1 MRSDDIGK
9 AGRYNQPPVT
19 RLPVQF
25 TVMVIGAVG
34 IVAAGRSTRAQSSAS
49 PNITA
54 VPGIRVG
61 QVTLSSRPTG
71 CTVVVAPVDTVGGVD
86 VRGGAPGTRETDVLA
101 PDNTV
106 AIVNAVVLAGGSA
119 YGLDAAGGVMKY
131 LEEQRL
137 GYAVGRSVVPI
148 VPAAILFDLNVGDH
162 PEIRPDATCGYRAAS
177 TASSGAVEEGS
188 VGAGAGATVG
198 KLAGPGRAMKGGVGS
213 AALHGPDGLIVGAI
227 VAVNAVGSVVDPRT
241 GRPVAGVR
249 TPDGSGLADPFALV
263 RSGASAEPM
272 FLANT
277 TIGVVATNARLT
289 KAQARR
295 VAEMAHDGIAR
306 AIVPSHTPSDGDTV
320 FVLATGSLAGD
331 PNLTTTGALAA
342 EVVSEAILRA
352 VRLAKG
358 LPGFPAAADI
368 K

>member
-1 MRSDDIGK
+1 M
-9 AGRYNQPPVT
+9 
-19 RLPVQF
+19 
-25 TVMVIGAVG
+25 GAIG
-34 IVAAGRSTRAQSSAS
+34 IVAAGRLVRAQPGAS

-71 CTVVVAPVDTVGGVD
+71 CTVVIAPAETVGGVD

-137 GYAVGRSVVPI
+137 GYAVGPSVVPI
-148 VPAAILFDLNVGDH
+148 VPAAILFDLNVGGH
-162 PEIRPDATCGYRAAS
+162 PDVRPDAMCGYRAAS

-198 KLAGPGRAMKGGVGS
+198 KLAGPDRAMKGGIGS
-213 AALHGPDGLIVGAI
+213 AALRRPDGLIVGAI

-241 GRPVAGVR
+241 GRPVAGIR
-249 TPDGSGLADPFALV
+249 TPDGKSLADPFMLI
-263 RSGASAEPM
+263 RSGGSSSPM
-272 FLANT
+272 ALANT
-277 TIGVVATNARLT
+277 TIGVIATNARLT
-289 KAQARR
+289 KGQAQR

-306 AIVPSHTPSDGDTV
+306 AIVPSHTPSDGDTL

-331 PNLTTTGALAA
+331 PNVSTTGQLAA
-342 EVVSEAILRA
+342 EAVSDAILRA

-358 LPGFPAAADI
+358 LPGFPAAADL

>member
-1 MRSDDIGK
+1 MNHQPV
-9 AGRYNQPPVT
+9 RYAVI
-19 RLPVQF
+19 
-25 TVMVIGAVG
+25 VIGAIGVA
-34 IVAAGRSTRAQSSAS
+34 AAGRGVGAQPGAS

-71 CTVVVAPVDTVGGVD
+71 CTVVIAPPETVGGVD

-137 GYAVGRSVVPI
+137 GYAVGPSVVPI
-148 VPAAILFDLNVGDH
+148 VPAAILFDLNVGGH
-162 PEIRPDATCGYRAAS
+162 PDIRPDEQCGYRAAS

-198 KLAGPGRAMKGGVGS
+198 KLAGPERAMKGGVGS
-213 AALHGPDGLIVGAI
+213 AALRRPDGLIVGAI
-227 VAVNAVGSVVDPRT
+227 VAVNALGSVVDPHT

-249 TPDGSGLADPFALV
+249 TPDGKSLVDPFMLI
-263 RSGASAEPM
+263 RSGGSPSPM
-272 FLANT
+272 ALANT

-289 KAQARR
+289 KGQAQR

-306 AIVPSHTPSDGDTV
+306 AIVPAHTPSDGDTL

-331 PNLTTTGALAA
+331 PNVSTTGQLAA
-342 EVVSEAILRA
+342 EVVSDAILRA

>member
-1 MRSDDIGK
+1 MPSDDIGT

-25 TVMVIGAVG
+25 TVTVIGAVG
-34 IVAAGRSTRAQSSAS
+34 ILGAGRTLQAQSTAS
-49 PNITA
+49 PGITA

-61 QVTLSSRPTG
+61 QVTLPSRPTG
-71 CTVVVAPVDTVGGVD
+71 CTVVIAPADTVGGVD

-101 PDNTV
+101 PDNSV
-106 AIVNAVVLAGGSA
+106 AIVNAIVLAGGSA

-137 GYAVGRSVVPI
+137 GYAVGSNVVPI

-162 PEIRPDATCGYRAAS
+162 PDVRPDATCGYRAAS
-177 TASSGAVEEGS
+177 IASSGAVEEGS

-213 AALHGPDGLIVGAI
+213 SALHGSGGLIVGAI

-249 TPDGSGLADPFALV
+249 TPDGTGLADPFALI
-263 RSGASAEPM
+263 RAGGSAVPM
-272 FLANT
+272 LMANT

-295 VAEMAHDGIAR
+295 VAEMAHDGMAR
-306 AIVPSHTPSDGDTV
+306 TIVPSHTPSDGDTL
-320 FVLATGSLAGD
+320 FVLGTGSLAGD
-331 PNLTTTGALAA
+331 PNVSMTGQLAA
-342 EVVSEAILRA
+342 EAVSDAILRA

-358 LPGFPAAADI
+358 LPGFPAASDI

>member
-1 MRSDDIGK
+1 
-9 AGRYNQPPVT
+9 
-19 RLPVQF
+19 
-25 TVMVIGAVG
+25 MVIGAIG
-34 IVAAGRSTRAQSSAS
+34 MVAAGRGIRAQSGASA
-49 PNITA
+49 NITA

-61 QVTLSSRPTG
+61 QVTLQSRPTG
-71 CTVVVAPVDTVGGVD
+71 CTVIVAPAGTVGGVD

-101 PDNTV
+101 PENTV

-137 GYAVGRSVVPI
+137 GYAVGQNVVPI
-148 VPAAILFDLNVGDH
+148 VPAAILFDLNVGGH
-162 PEIRPDATCGYRAAS
+162 PDVRPDATCGYRAAS
-177 TASSGAVEEGS
+177 IASSGAIDEGS

-198 KLAGPGRAMKGGVGS
+198 KLAGLDRAMKGGIGS
-213 AALHGPDGLIVGAI
+213 AALRASDGLIVGAI
-227 VAVNAVGSVVDPRT
+227 VAVNAIGSVVDPRT
-241 GRPVAGVR
+241 GRPVAGIR
-249 TPDGSGLADPFALV
+249 TPDGKGLVDPFAFI
-263 RSGASAEPM
+263 RNGGSAAPM
-272 FLANT
+272 FMANT

-306 AIVPSHTPSDGDTV
+306 AIVPSHTPSDGDTI
-320 FVLATGSLAGD
+320 FVLGTGALAGD
-331 PNLTTTGALAA
+331 PNVGTTGQLAA
-342 EVVSEAILRA
+342 EAVSDAILRA
-352 VRLAKG
+352 VRLAKA